1 MAKDIK
7 LGENHDFSI
16 DPITHD
22 LEITSGLDEIAQRI
36 QATLE
41 IRYGEMERLDPDM
54 GADYTNFLGKHFN
67 KAAAEDDMRAVIE
80 AKVPEVETVDEINF
94 EQLSDRRLKVTFKAT
109 ANGGLVEGGFNIDN
123 S

>member
-7 LGENHDFSI
+7 LGDNHDFKL

-54 GADYTNFLGKHFN
+54 GAEYTNLLGKHFN
-67 KAAAEDDMRAVIE
+67 KAAAEDDIRAVVE
-80 AKVPEVETVDEINF
+80 AKVPEVETVDEIKF
-94 EQLSDRRLKVTFKAT
+94 ERLSDRRLKISFKAT
-109 ANGGLVEGGFNIDN
+109 ADEGLVEGGFSID

>member
-7 LGENHDFSI
+7 LGRNHDFKL

-54 GADYTNFLGKHFN
+54 GAEYTNLLGKHFN
-67 KAAAEDDMRAVIE
+67 KVAAEDDIRAVIE
-80 AKVPEVETVDEINF
+80 AKVPEVETVDEIKF
-94 EQLSDRRLKVTFKAT
+94 ERLSDRRLKISFKAT
-109 ANGGLVEGGFNIDN
+109 ANEGLVEGGFSID